1 MVQTRGRIR
10 TKAEELKKKEKEV
23 EDDDDVQIIPNS
35 QEEATPMAM
44 VIYSLFIVSCH
55 ILSIFKLKTP
65 ILVEEREE

>member
-10 TKAEELKKKEKEV
+10 TKGEELKKKEKEV

-44 VIYSLFIVSCH
+44 VVYSLFIVSCH
-55 ILSIFKLKTP
+55 IFSI
-65 ILVEEREE
+65 